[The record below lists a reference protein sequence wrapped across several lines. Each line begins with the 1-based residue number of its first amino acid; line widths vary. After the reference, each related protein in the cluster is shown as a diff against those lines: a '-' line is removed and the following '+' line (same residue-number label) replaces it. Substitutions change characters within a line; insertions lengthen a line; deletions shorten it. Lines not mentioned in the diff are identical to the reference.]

1 MNEQFVR
8 LELDVCERVN
18 QMAREE
24 RKKVSEVVNE
34 ILRQFLARK
43 DAEPAK

>member
-18 QMAREE
+18 EVARET
-24 RKKVSEVVNE
+24 RKKVSQVVNE
-34 ILRQFLARK
+34 ILREYLARK
-43 DAEPAK
+43 DGNPAK